1 MVREEI
7 GAAGNVLEV
16 TPETVNATAGQIGE
30 AVSEF
35 GQRLRLVD
43 DEIRH
48 LLGKGWQAT
57 PASQF
62 HDAFVE
68 WHQGASDVI
77 GGMTQLVAAL
87 QDAAR
92 NFHLTDQPR

>member
-1 MVREEI
+1 MVAEENG
-7 GAAGNVLEV
+7 GASNVLQV
-16 TPETVNATAGQIGE
+16 TPEAVNATAGQISE
-30 AVSEF
+30 ATSEF
-35 GQRLRLVD
+35 GQQLRQVD
-43 DEIRH
+43 DEVRH

-68 WHQGASDVI
+68 WHQGASDVV

-92 NFHLTDQPR
+92 NFHHADQPR